1 MWLDFYDVKLKPF
14 EESNDEE
21 ESNDGVPDSTNN
33 SNENV

>member
-14 EESNDEE
+14 EESND
-21 ESNDGVPDSTNN
+21 DIPDSINN